1 MQDLVPR
8 SGIKPR
14 LPVFGMQNLSHWT
27 TKQVPMCVLDMNLIT
42 KLSFSAKSWWPILNL
57 PILGPNLNID
67 TSLSFPPMLTLWKV
81 KVKLTQSCPTLCDPM
96 DYGILQARILE
107 WVAFSFTRGSSQ
119 PRNRTQVSRIAG
131 ILFTSWATGKP
142 RVCMCVSI
150 FMCVCMCVCVC
161 VSVCVYICVY
171 LCLCVS
177 PSSLLSQSALLSP
190 VKSAEMFS
198 TQMSYS
204 VYRSPS
210 AALTPPWFS
219 HIP

>member
-107 WVAFSFTRGSSQ
+107 WVAFPFSRGSSQ
-119 PRNRTQVSRIAG
+119 PRDQTQVSRIAG
-131 ILFTSWATGKP
+131 RFFTSWATREGPQQNSEDSFYSFLCFIWLFSASIMIWIQTNSP
-142 RVCMCVSI
+142 RIKNMSLHSKCTKCE
-150 FMCVCMCVCVC
+150 
-161 VSVCVYICVY
+161 YI
-171 LCLCVS
+171 
-177 PSSLLSQSALLSP
+177 LLK
-190 VKSAEMFS
+190 VTK
-198 TQMSYS
+198 
-204 VYRSPS
+204 
-210 AALTPPWFS
+210 
-219 HIP
+219 